1 MHIITNRPSYFPYN
15 IPFKDVESAVFEM
28 SFQDRIGYDSETSS
42 LSPFTGKMWCCQ
54 LSTREHSYLI
64 DLETVDILIFK
75 DLLESKELII
85 HNAVFDITWL
95 YKEGIVPNRIWDT
108 YTSEYVLSMGINAGV
123 YPRGLDDLVQ
133 RYCGV
138 ELDKSTRK
146 DIIKEGI
153 NSMEAV
159 LYSLRDVMY
168 LHQIRDEQEKV
179 LKKRG
184 LTKAALLD
192 SDFTRVLS
200 YIEYCGI
207 YLEKDAWYKRVRQLE
222 YEEWGHFLELEKL
235 RVEYNSDPDF
245 NWNSSKQVVQL
256 FQELNIDTF
265 DPKQQ
270 KHTVES
276 GTISKQTHPI
286 IKPYLTFKEY
296 SKAVS
301 TYGRNFF
308 DYILSD
314 DRIHTKFK
322 PIVDTGRTSC
332 GDTKKGPFPN
342 IQNLD
347 SESSTRQCFQGQ
359 GDKVLVICDY
369 SSQEGVVLADRSGEP
384 ALIEFYRSGEA
395 DMHSYVARHIFP
407 ELRGLSSAEI
417 AKEFPHLRKAAKA
430 AGFAINYGGSGS
442 TIADNMGIT
451 IKEGD
456 AVLNAYM
463 NAFPRLKKYFDECL
477 SDTIRNGYI
486 LINPVTG
493 RKRYIYKFKE
503 FKERYHDNAFW
514 DEYKARKA
522 SESIPPDML
531 KRVKEVMAVRSSLFR
546 KSLNSPI
553 QGTSADISKQAG
565 VYILNWL
572 ISEKLFGAVKIVNF
586 VHDEYVLECSPNKAD
601 MVASKTK
608 YYMEKAGSDFLTALH
623 LVADPIISKKWAK

>member
-1 MHIITNRPSYFPYN
+1 MFLITNRPSYFPYN
-15 IPFKDVESAVFEM
+15 IPFIDAEEAVFQM
-28 SFQDRIGYDSETSS
+28 SFQDNIGYDSETSS

-54 LSTREHSYLI
+54 LSTREHQYLV
-64 DLETVDILIFK
+64 DLETVDIQIFK
-75 DLLESKELII
+75 GLLESKLLII
-85 HNAVFDITWL
+85 QNAVFDIPWL
-95 YKEGIVPNRIWDT
+95 YKEGIIPTRIWDT
-108 YTSEYVLSMGINAGV
+108 YTSEFVLSMGINPGV
-123 YPRGLDDLVQ
+123 YPRGLGDIVK

-138 ELDKSTRK
+138 ELDKSVRK
-146 DIIKEGI
+146 DVVNGI
-153 NSMEAV
+153 NSYETVM
-159 LYSLRDVMY
+159 YSLQDVQY
-168 LHQIRDEQEKV
+168 LHTIRDEQEKI

-184 LTKAALLD
+184 LLKAALLD
-192 SDFTRVLS
+192 SDFTRVLA

-207 YLEKDAWYKRVRQLE
+207 YLDKDAWYKRVRQLE
-222 YEEWGHFLELEKL
+222 YEEWGYYLELEKL
-235 RVEYNSDPDF
+235 RVEYNSDPEF
-245 NWNSSKQVVQL
+245 NWNSSQQVIKL
-256 FQELNIDTF
+256 FQELGVDTF
-265 DPKQQ
+265 CKKQK

-276 GTISKQTHPI
+276 SSLVKQAHPI
-286 IKPYLTFKEY
+286 VKPYLTYKEY
-296 SKAVS
+296 AKAVS

-332 GDTKKGPFPN
+332 GDTKNGPFPN

-347 SESSTRQCFQGQ
+347 SESSTRKCFQAQ
-359 GDKVLVICDY
+359 GDRVLVICDY

-407 ELRGLSSAEI
+407 ELRGLTSAEI

-477 SDTIRNGYI
+477 EETMRNGYI

-503 FKERYHDNAFW
+503 FKDRYHDKAFW
-514 DEYKARKA
+514 DEYKSRKA
-522 SESIPPDML
+522 VNAITPEL
-531 KRVKEVMAVRSSLFR
+531 LTRVKEVMAIRSSLFR
-546 KSLNSPI
+546 RSLNSPI

-565 VYILNWL
+565 VYILNW
-572 ISEKLFGAVKIVNF
+572 IINENLFGAVKIVNF
-586 VHDEYVLECSPNKAD
+586 VHDEYVLECTPNKSD
-601 MVASKTK
+601 LVASKTK
-608 YYMEKAGSDFLTALH
+608 YYMEKAGSDFLTVLH
-623 LVADPIISKKWAK
+623 LVADPIISKKWSK